1 MTEDIFVRFARKYFE
16 EAKNDLER
24 ARRALGYNDYPQAV
38 FYAQQALE
46 KSVKAMLE
54 VKHRIV
60 HNHGPELIAVFYDI
74 FGNEWK
80 EEYNDIVRALEFL
93 QEYYTRARYPFLLQ
107 GVVYG
112 PSDIISR
119 EIAVKGVKYAEKTIK
134 IVEEFLRERIG

>member
-60 HNHGPELIAVFYDI
+60 HNHEPELIAVFYDI

-93 QEYYTRARYPFLLQ
+93 QEYYTRARYPLPLPRGSSWTFRYHLTRN
-107 GVVYG
+107 
-112 PSDIISR
+112 SCKR
-119 EIAVKGVKYAEKTIK
+119 CK
-134 IVEEFLRERIG
+134 ICRKDN